1 MATGALSPGDYPCEV
16 VVLACSK
23 CERRGRY
30 NKARLVAEYGPDM
43 KLTDLRLR
51 LAADCPRVKNPIG
64 NVGCGAVYP
73 DLVRGV
79 IECS

>member
-30 NKARLVAEYGPDM
+30 NKARLVAEERR
-43 KLTDLRLR
+43 DLDVARPT
-51 LAADCPRVKNPIG
+51 AGSEIG
-64 NVGCGAVYP
+64 LVSDEHAPGCFVANELP
-73 DLVRGV
+73 AIR
-79 IECS
+79 